1 MQDVLAVKS
10 VPHAPGFED
19 FAGLQVERSAQVV
32 PEETYET
39 PGTRIFTVPMRPA
52 CDVLIQT
59 QLRDLWT

>member
-32 PEETYET
+32 PEEANE
-39 PGTRIFTVPMRPA
+39 A
-52 CDVLIQT
+52 L
-59 QLRDLWT
+59 